1 MRSAAGA
8 AAPDGAALPDCG
20 CPSQRRVFLFFGFG
34 GVIAA
39 VQKAVVPRFAAAV
52 AWPLAEPAIAFAPLS
67 HMLRKGFFLVH
78 GFFMLD
84 SNDYQAHGVIGG
96 DVPPTGQ

>member
-1 MRSAAGA
+1 MRSAGA
-8 AAPDGAALPDCG
+8 AARAASPDSG
-20 CPSQRRVFLFFGFG
+20 CPRQRRVFFFFGFG

-52 AWPLAEPAIAFAPLS
+52 AWPLAEPAIAFAPLN
-67 HMLRKGFFLVH
+67 HILRKGFFLVH
-78 GFFMLD
+78 GFFMLE